1 MQQAL
6 PTIFGLKAAGWL
18 VTVLE
23 ARRRLLTVRESGLA
37 AQLGGAAGTLASL
50 GDSGIEVLAELAL
63 ELGLPEP
70 VVPWHT
76 ARFRV
81 ADLGGALALCAGTVH
96 KVALDV
102 ILMSQTEVGEVA
114 EPSGGGRGG
123 SSTLPHKRN
132 PVGSVLAV
140 ACARRVYPL
149 AATLQS
155 AMAQEHERA
164 AGAWHS
170 EWEPL
175 GEALA
180 LTGGAVASMRE
191 TLEGLDVYPDR
202 MRENLGATD
211 GLILA
216 ERVTTFAAGKLGR
229 LKAHELVQAA
239 SRRAV
244 EGGGPLREAIKDE
257 PGLRDALSGED
268 LDAALDPSGY
278 LGSAEAFVDRALE
291 LYRKE
296 GVA

>member
-1 MQQAL
+1 L
-6 PTIFGLKAAGWL
+6 
-18 VTVLE
+18 
-23 ARRRLLTVRESGLA
+23 
-37 AQLGGAAGTLASL
+37 
-50 GDSGIEVLAELAL
+50 
-63 ELGLPEP
+63 
-70 VVPWHT
+70 
-76 ARFRV
+76 
-81 ADLGGALALCAGTVH
+81 H

-102 ILMSQTEVGEVA
+102 ILMSQTEVAEVA

-132 PVGSVLAV
+132 PVGSVLTI

-149 AATLQS
+149 AQALQS

-180 LTGGAVASMRE
+180 LTGGAVRSMRE

-202 MRENLGATD
+202 MRENLDATD

-229 LKAHELVQAA
+229 LKTHELVQAA
-239 SRRAV
+239 SRRV
-244 EGGGPLREAIKDE
+244 VEEGGLLQEAIKDE
-257 PGLRDALSGED
+257 PGLRDALSEED

-296 GVA
+296 EPE